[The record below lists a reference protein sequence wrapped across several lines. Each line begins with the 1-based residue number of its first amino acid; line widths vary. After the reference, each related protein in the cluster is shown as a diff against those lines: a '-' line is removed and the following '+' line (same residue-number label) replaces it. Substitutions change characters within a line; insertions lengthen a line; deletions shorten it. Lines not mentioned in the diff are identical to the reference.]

1 MKQLPMMWISPIED
15 RQKATSRVIY
25 ANPQAGEVVEVLEVR
40 QFVDVG
46 SVRLGEMTISLLD
59 GRPVSMTISPQVL

>member
-1 MKQLPMMWISPIED
+1 MSMMWISPIED

-25 ANPQAGEVVEVLEVR
+25 ANPRAGEVVEVLEVR

-46 SVRLGEMTISLLD
+46 SVRLGEMTITVFN
-59 GRPVSMTISPQVL
+59 GGPVSMTISPQVL